1 MDMTQENIRKK
12 ELDTQ
17 RTEWRRS
24 HRALNGKIILYPDK
38 PPEHIN
44 ARGNKIYNWFW
55 KQILLSANMHDI
67 PAIITGIKQHISHET
82 DGRKIRTFRTMI
94 GMADDAYKL
103 KQLEDIDRFDSE
115 LQLGDST
122 VYNSDQGIIYK
133 NGIYYITDLTEE
145 EDKILIRDMEGIII
159 DIHYDGNEKKEEKI
173 PSPISISETYK
184 DWEYMKKT

>member
-1 MDMTQENIRKK
+1 MIKEHTRKK
-12 ELDTQ
+12 ELDSK
-17 RTEWRRS
+17 RTEWRRI
-24 HRALNGKIILYPDK
+24 HRAMNGKIILYPEK

-55 KQILLSANMHDI
+55 RHILLSANIHDI
-67 PAIITGIKQHISHET
+67 PAIITDLKQRINHET

-122 VYNSDQGIIYK
+122 AYNSDRGIIYK
-133 NGIYYITDLTEE
+133 DGVYFTTDFTEDE
-145 EDKILIRDMEGIII
+145 NKILIRDMEGIII
-159 DIHYDGNEKKEEKI
+159 DVQYDGNDEHVDKNN
-173 PSPISISETYK
+173 SSNPIFEIYK

>member
-1 MDMTQENIRKK
+1 MTQKNTRKK
-12 ELDTQ
+12 ELDKQ

-55 KQILLSANMHDI
+55 KNILLSVNIQDI
-67 PAIITGIKQHISHET
+67 PAIITGIKQRISHET

-115 LQLGDST
+115 LLLGDST
-122 VYNSDQGIIYK
+122 VYNTDQGIIYK
-133 NGIYYITDLTEE
+133 EGMYYTTDFTEE

-159 DIHYDGNEKKEEKI
+159 DIQYDRNGKKEDE
-173 PSPISISETYK
+173 SISSISAVETYK
-184 DWEYMKKT
+184 DWEYMKEN